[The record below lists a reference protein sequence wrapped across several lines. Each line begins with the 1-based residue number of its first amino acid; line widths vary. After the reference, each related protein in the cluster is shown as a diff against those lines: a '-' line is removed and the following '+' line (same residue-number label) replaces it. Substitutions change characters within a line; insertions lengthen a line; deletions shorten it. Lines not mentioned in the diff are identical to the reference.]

1 MYGEKQTECQGK
13 GIFQESRY
21 KRKPRYVN
29 QVRKRLLRMRQRQII
44 NFFWKTEKPKRL
56 PRFFCLF
63 FLFPPYN
70 IVKRRV
76 EIIRNL
82 HKVFKPDFTLTVD
95 VAVQSLRGYADIFRH
110 LIYASVADIFFQ
122 HFCKSFLIHN
132 STISPIGVSFLTF
145 HRLVIYNIYIHFGR
159 K

>member
-56 PRFFCLF
+56 PRFFCLC
-63 FLFPPYN
+63 FLFPPYD
-70 IVKRRV
+70 IVKRCV
-76 EIIRNL
+76 KIIGNL

-95 VAVQSLRGYADIFRH
+95 VAVQSLRGYSDIFRH
-110 LIYASVADIFFQ
+110 LIYASIPYIFFQ
-122 HFCKSFLIHN
+122 YFCESFLIHN
-132 STISPIGVSFLTF
+132 LTISPIGAIFLTF

>member
-56 PRFFCLF
+56 PRFFCLC
-63 FLFPPYN
+63 FLFPPYD

-76 EIIRNL
+76 EIIRNF

-95 VAVQSLRGYADIFRH
+95 VAVQSLRGDTNLFCH
-110 LIYASVADIFFQ
+110 LIYASIPYIFFQ
-122 HFCKSFLIHN
+122 NLCKSFLVHTH
-132 STISPIGVSFLTF
+132 TISPNGVIFLTF
-145 HRLVIYNIYIHFGR
+145 HLPIILRFMIY
-159 K
+159 